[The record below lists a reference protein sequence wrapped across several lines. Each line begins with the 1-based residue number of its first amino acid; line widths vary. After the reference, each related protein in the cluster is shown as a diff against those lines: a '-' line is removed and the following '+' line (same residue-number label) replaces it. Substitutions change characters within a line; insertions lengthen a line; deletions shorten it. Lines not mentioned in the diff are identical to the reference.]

1 MSAGALAII
10 SIVWLETSRASP
22 MPTENMVVPLAL
34 IAAAVSIATRS
45 PPKPSFCWPS
55 VSSQIIFGML
65 ELTLEVAF
73 LSNVSPERRPA
84 EMYVSPWAN
93 MLRMDAVSAARFAL
107 NGIEIWWVEP
117 EVLRRDGTKIWV
129 EVEPVL

>member
-1 MSAGALAII
+1 
-10 SIVWLETSRASP
+10 
-22 MPTENMVVPLAL
+22 MVAPLAL
-34 IAAAVSIATRS
+34 IAVAVSIATRS

-84 EMYVSPWAN
+84 EMYVSPWPN

-107 NGIEIWWVEP
+107 NGIEICWVAL
-117 EVLRRDGTKIWV
+117 EVLRRDGTKVW
-129 EVEPVL
+129 EEGEPVL

>member
-1 MSAGALAII
+1 
-10 SIVWLETSRASP
+10 
-22 MPTENMVVPLAL
+22 MVAPLAL
-34 IAAAVSIATRS
+34 IAVAVSIATRS

-84 EMYVSPWAN
+84 EMYVRPTPN

-107 NGIEIWWVEP
+107 NGIEIWE
-117 EVLRRDGTKIWV
+117 EVLNVTMPTRATFKST
-129 EVEPVL
+129 

>member
-1 MSAGALAII
+1 
-10 SIVWLETSRASP
+10 
-22 MPTENMVVPLAL
+22 MVVPVAL
-34 IAAAVSIATRS
+34 IAVAVPIATRS
-45 PPKPSFCWPS
+45 PPKSSFCWPS

-84 EMYVSPWAN
+84 EMYVMPWPT

-107 NGIEIWWVEP
+107 NGIEIWWEEP
-117 EVLRRDGTKIWV
+117 EVLRRDGTKFWE
-129 EVEPVL
+129 EVLNVTMPTRATFKST

>member
-1 MSAGALAII
+1 
-10 SIVWLETSRASP
+10 
-22 MPTENMVVPLAL
+22 MVAPLAL
-34 IAAAVSIATRS
+34 TAVAVSIATRS

-84 EMYVSPWAN
+84 EMYVAPWAN

-117 EVLRRDGTKIWV
+117 EVLRRDGTKIW
-129 EVEPVL
+129 EEGEPVL

>member
-1 MSAGALAII
+1 M
-10 SIVWLETSRASP
+10 
-22 MPTENMVVPLAL
+22 
-34 IAAAVSIATRS
+34 
-45 PPKPSFCWPS
+45 FCRPS
-55 VSSQIIFGML
+55 VSSQIILGML

-107 NGIEIWWVEP
+107 NGIEIWWVAP
-117 EVLRRDGTKIWV
+117 EVLRRDGTKIWE
-129 EVEPVL
+129 EVLNVTMPTRPTFKST

>member
-1 MSAGALAII
+1 M
-10 SIVWLETSRASP
+10 
-22 MPTENMVVPLAL
+22 

-45 PPKPSFCWPS
+45 PPKPSFCRPS
-55 VSSQIIFGML
+55 VSSQIILGML

-84 EMYVSPWAN
+84 EMYVAPWAN

-129 EVEPVL
+129 EVLNVTMPTRATFKST